1 MSVAILPRPLDTA
14 AAPETRGGSGTPE
27 PTPCGATL
35 ADRKRVLEDLLRT
48 RRLQREAPLLRGEDR
63 RLRPLPTRIPAL
75 DALLGGGFPRG
86 QLSQAHG
93 PASSGRSG
101 VLHALL
107 AAVTSGGALAALV
120 DPLDRLDPASAAAAG
135 ADLARLLWLRG
146 PRGGSEE
153 PTARALADAAA
164 AVATLAG
171 SGLFDLVA
179 LDLAGAGARVRAL
192 PATTWIR
199 LSRLVEELPTALLV
213 VADAPLATSPGGA
226 TLALEPAFVRW
237 SAPPGPSRLLA
248 ALGIRA
254 HAGRHAPRA
263 AELALAATA

>member
-1 MSVAILPRPLDTA
+1 MSAVTLTRPLDI
-14 AAPETRGGSGTPE
+14 E
-27 PTPCGATL
+27 PTPCGTTL
-35 ADRKRVLEDLLRT
+35 ADRKRALEDLLRT

-86 QLSQAHG
+86 QLSQVHG

-120 DPLDRLDPASAAAAG
+120 DPLDRFDPASAAAAG

-153 PTARALADAAA
+153 PTAKALADAAA

-171 SGLFDLVA
+171 AGLFDLVA
-179 LDLAGAGARVRAL
+179 LDLAGAGARVCTL

-199 LSRLVEELPTALLV
+199 LSRLVEELPSALLV

-226 TLALEPAFVRW
+226 TIALERAFVRW
-237 SAPPGPSRLLA
+237 SAPPGPSRLLGS
-248 ALGIRA
+248 LGVRA
-254 HAGRHAPRA
+254 HTGRHAPRA